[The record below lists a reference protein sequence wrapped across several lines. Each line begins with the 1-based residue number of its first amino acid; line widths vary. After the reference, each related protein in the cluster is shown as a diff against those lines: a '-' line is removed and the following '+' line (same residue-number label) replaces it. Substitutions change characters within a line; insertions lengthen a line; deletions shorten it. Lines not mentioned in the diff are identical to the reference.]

1 MTRLFGYLFLLFFIQ
16 ATLAASALNVV
27 SAFSVTGVKGP
38 VLGSSLIKD
47 IVRFD
52 ERSGLV
58 YSVDSI
64 FATSDKGDSWR
75 RLPLTI
81 APGRSIASAL
91 FKTAGSGMVL
101 IADPSNSSF
110 DLARTNDGGMTW
122 AFSRINLENAAFFEI
137 AAADSK
143 LMERSDGTLEIA
155 ARIPTSSNFTGKA
168 VYRSVDDG
176 SNWKFLARSIELKE
190 EKEAAPD
197 LRVANWRIATSG
209 ECFAYKSDCVQETK
223 LFISGRE
230 ATPPELKEIQ
240 ASIRLAAETRARAAN
255 LGGSTRISV
264 NRGFDKCQAGSA
276 TQMQAWWDNSY
287 FFDSNI
293 YFSGR
298 NRACPSQP
306 FTNNPA
312 WIDQVSNMGWG
323 LIPTVVG
330 YQSPCTASTTTAK
343 LSYDPAVAEQ
353 QGRGEADIAAA
364 DAASIGL
371 SAGSVLYYDME
382 RYDETASTPG
392 CRTATVAFL
401 KGWTN
406 RIHELGF
413 ISGVY
418 GSPRNAIDDWQF
430 MAAADRMDAVWMARW
445 DNVPSVWTYVS
456 FATFPANLWIDHQRI
471 KQWQAPHNETWGGY
485 TFNIDGNTSDAPVAG
500 VPFQKNKTADFDGD
514 GITDI
519 SVFRPSLGRWFIAGS
534 LGPTYKYFDFGVGTD
549 TVTPGDYDGDGKTD
563 LAVFRASNSTWY
575 FLTKGAFTFRQ
586 YGEAGDI
593 PVPADYDGDKRTDIA
608 VFRPSTGLWYIAFS
622 DSKNS
627 FLQLPFGQ
635 AGDMPAAAD
644 YDGDGKADLAV
655 WRPSNGTWY
664 VLGTLNGYF
673 TAVWGVNTDVPAPAD
688 YDGDGKT
695 DLAVFRGAEGKW
707 YVVRSADGIAVQQFG
722 VSGDEPAPG
731 DYDGDGRYDVA
742 VFRPSN
748 NTWYCS
754 CSQAGYYFRQFGDTG
769 DRTIP
774 GSYLPRLNP

>member
-1 MTRLFGYLFLLFFIQ
+1 MTRHFRLVVLLLLLSASIQ
-16 ATLAASALNVV
+16 ALGQDIV
-27 SAFSVTGVKGP
+27 SEFSVTGEKVPGG
-38 VLGSSLIKD
+38 GSSLIRD
-47 IVRFD
+47 IVRFGD
-52 ERSGLV
+52 GSGLV
-58 YSVDSI
+58 YTADRI
-64 FATSDKGDSWR
+64 FGTSDSGESWR

-81 APGRSIASAL
+81 APGQMIASAL
-91 FKTAGSGMVL
+91 FENSVSGIVL
-101 IADPSNSSF
+101 IAEPATSSYV
-110 DLARTNDGGMTW
+110 LARTEDAGTTW
-122 AFSRINLENAAFFEI
+122 ARSRIELENPAF
-137 AAADSK
+137 
-143 LMERSDGTLEIA
+143 LEIA
-155 ARIPTSSNFTGKA
+155 VADAKFAGTPGGTLQITARIPTSSNFIGKA
-168 VYRSVDDG
+168 IYRSIDG
-176 SNWKFLARSIELKE
+176 GASWEFVTRSIELNQDSG
-190 EKEAAPD
+190 AAKD
-197 LRVANWRIATSG
+197 LRAGNWRIRTSG
-209 ECFAYKSDCVQETK
+209 ECFGYKSDCVQETK

-230 ATPPELKEIQ
+230 ATPPDLKKIQ
-240 ASIRLAAETRARAAN
+240 ANIRLAAETRARAAN

-343 LSYDPAVAEQ
+343 LSYDPAVAET
-353 QGRGEADIAAA
+353 QGRGEADIAVA

-371 SAGSVLYYDME
+371 AAGSILYYDME

-406 RIHELGF
+406 RIHELGY

-445 DNVPSVWTYVS
+445 DNVPSVWAYVS
-456 FATFPANLWIDHQRI
+456 YSNFPTNLWTDHQRI

-485 TFNIDGNTSDAPVAG
+485 TFNIDGNISDAPVAG
-500 VPFQKNKTADFDGD
+500 VPFQKNNRADFDGD

-534 LGPTYKYFDFGVGTD
+534 LGPTYKYFDFGVGSD
-549 TVTPGDYDGDGKTD
+549 ILTPGDYDGDGKTD
-563 LAVFRASNSTWY
+563 FAVFRASNSTWY

-586 YGEAGDI
+586 YGEPGDI
-593 PVPADYDGDKRTDIA
+593 PAPADYDGDKRRDIA
-608 VFRPSTGLWYIAFS
+608 MFRPATGYWYIAFS

-635 AGDMPAAAD
+635 AGDMPAPAD

-707 YVVRSADGIAVQQFG
+707 YVVRSADGISVQQFG
-722 VSGDEPAPG
+722 VTGDEPAPG
-731 DYDGDGRYDVA
+731 DYDGDGRYDIS

-754 CSQAGYYFRQFGDTG
+754 CSQSGFYFRQFGDTG

-774 GSYLPRLNP
+774 GAYLPRSSP